1 MKEKSIEGSK
11 EKTSYLDIGEGSVI
25 VMLHGFLEQKEMWLP
40 IADSLKDSFRCILI
54 DLPGHGNCSVQSHTV
69 GMQLM
74 ANVVDEVI
82 TAEKIGSCVIIG
94 HSMGGYVAL
103 EYVRHF
109 QRKLKGMILLHSHL
123 SSDDP
128 EARMNRDRAIQMI
141 IANKGRFIGSFF
153 PELFHKEERV
163 KYKDDIEKLVHS
175 ASKLPLDQIT
185 AVIRGMRDRQD
196 AVGLVNGNDLPIL
209 FIAGRHDSR
218 IPLNKLVSQSLL
230 PQYAELFILEKSAHM
245 GHIEEFSLVS
255 QKVREFLNKTIQGN

>member
-1 MKEKSIEGSK
+1 
-11 EKTSYLDIGEGSVI
+11 
-25 VMLHGFLEQKEMWLP
+25 
-40 IADSLKDSFRCILI
+40 
-54 DLPGHGNCSVQSHTV
+54 
-69 GMQLM
+69 
-74 ANVVDEVI
+74 
-82 TAEKIGSCVIIG
+82 
-94 HSMGGYVAL
+94 
-103 EYVRHF
+103 
-109 QRKLKGMILLHSHL
+109 
-123 SSDDP
+123 
-128 EARMNRDRAIQMI
+128 
-141 IANKGRFIGSFF
+141 
-153 PELFHKEERV
+153 LFHKEERV